1 MAQSML
7 NIPSS
12 HRGPVPHDMLGSASG
27 VHSSIEQGDDKSKY
41 ECRKCKT
48 PFQTAVARLSHEISG
63 CIAIDNL
70 HHYEPPANHHH
81 HHPSL
86 GQNTAAEADTKE
98 MYQCHHCRAYFST
111 AVSRLSHELQDCP
124 ALRAGGNNVSD
135 SPVRSTFGMKS
146 SKDVHSPDNPKD
158 VANQSARDRSPV
170 RTEPAA
176 PKEYKCKLCPQIF
189 YTRSDVNLH
198 TRSHKEGKP
207 HKCQDCGKTFA
218 STSYLSQHTRI
229 HTGEKPYKCEFCE
242 KSFKQL
248 SHLQQHTRIHTGDR
262 PYRCT
267 YPDCD
272 KAFTQ
277 LANLQSHT
285 RKHTKDKPFKCRDC
299 YRAFDDA
306 QALQHHASCHAHT
319 RRERKLSCG
328 VCGKAYAQE
337 LYLIKHME
345 SKHPQSAA
353 TSSLE
358 SQKFTG
364 NGASKDNASENSGTS
379 NNQEH
384 KKYPNHSSSQLR
396 GSDHTSS
403 KQEDIQQREEILQ
416 MKNRQEE
423 MLMSQHRQEILNIE
437 HQEMLSRERQE
448 MINRERQEIMNR
460 VQRDELL
467 HQGRQ
472 ENLLVHRQDHFLTP
486 RQQEELRTRGINMS
500 ASSTLSHLHHL
511 EKGMLKP
518 NVVLPR
524 MDPTSR
530 AHHMKVPFSAG
541 MQMLT
546 GMHHE
551 AMPCTTEGLGVDPNK
566 NVFHH

>member
-7 NIPSS
+7 NIPNS
-12 HRGPVPHDMLGSASG
+12 HRGPVPHDILGSGSS
-27 VHSSIEQGDDKSKY
+27 VHSSIEQGDDKMKY
-41 ECRKCKT
+41 ECRKCKA
-48 PFQTAVARLSHEISG
+48 PFQTAVARLSHEISS
-63 CIAIDNL
+63 CIAIDQFD
-70 HHYEPPANHHH
+70 PPSNHHH
-81 HHPSL
+81 HSL
-86 GQNTAAEADTKE
+86 GQSSTTEGDPKE

-111 AVSRLSHELQDCP
+111 AVSRLSHELQECP
-124 ALRAGGNNVSD
+124 ALRGGANSLSD
-135 SPVRSTFGMKS
+135 AAVTRSSFGMKS
-146 SKDVHSPDNPKD
+146 SKEPNSPPD
-158 VANQSARDRSPV
+158 SAKEVSIPNTRDRSPV
-170 RTEPAA
+170 RADSNT

-285 RKHTKDKPFKCRDC
+285 RKHTKDKPYKCRDC

-306 QALQHHASCHAHT
+306 QSLQHHASCHAHT

-345 SKHPQSAA
+345 SKHPQSSA
-353 TSSLE
+353 SLE
-358 SQKFTG
+358 TQKFTG
-364 NGASKDNASENSGTS
+364 NGTSKESVSESSNSS

-384 KKYPNHSSSQLR
+384 KKFSNHSSSQVR
-396 GSDHTSS
+396 GSD
-403 KQEDIQQREEILQ
+403 KQEELQQREEIIQ

-423 MLMSQHRQEILNIE
+423 LLMSQHRQEILNIE
-437 HQEMLSRERQE
+437 HQEMLTRERQE
-448 MINRERQEIMNR
+448 MISRERQELMNR
-460 VQRDELL
+460 VQREELL
-467 HQGRQ
+467 PQSS
-472 ENLLVHRQDHFLTP
+472 LVHRQEHYLTA
-486 RQQEELRTRGINMS
+486 RQQELLSRGINMS

-518 NVVLPR
+518 NVVMPR
-524 MDPTSR
+524 MEPGTRS
-530 AHHMKVPFSAG
+530 HHMKVPFSTG

-546 GMHHE
+546 GMHHDG
-551 AMPCTTEGLGVDPNK
+551 MPGTTESLGIDPNK
-566 NVFHH
+566 NLFHHH